1 MTSNSYLS
9 LPNKAQYILVKKLA
23 SRFKNL
29 CVVGDSDQ
37 SIVRP

>member
-1 MTSNSYLS
+1 M
-9 LPNKAQYILVKKLA
+9 LVKKLA

>member
-1 MTSNSYLS
+1 MSNHS
-9 LPNKAQYILVKKLA
+9 QYQLVTLLA
-23 SRFKNL
+23 AKFKNL